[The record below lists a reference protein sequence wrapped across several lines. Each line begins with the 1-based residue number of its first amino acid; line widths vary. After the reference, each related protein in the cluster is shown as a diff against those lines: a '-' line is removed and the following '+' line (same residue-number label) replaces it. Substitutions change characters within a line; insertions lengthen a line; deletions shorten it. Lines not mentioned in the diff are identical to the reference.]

1 MRSGRNS
8 DHTVTTWRTTW
19 LAKGCAA
26 FIATAPSA
34 EFNNS
39 GEHRLV
45 AKSLVVLPND
55 HWVTAPSC
63 VATLTLNAHDSVT
76 QVGELESSVTPPAA
90 DRPRLPGIGLRCFFV
105 AGTVEV
111 VTDQLRTKA
120 TSEEIPVVVGDL
132 ANTKVDGHFTLVYL
146 VFNTIGNLR
155 TQDEQVE
162 CFRNAAEHL
171 APGGHFLIELWV
183 AGIRRLP
190 PG

>member
-1 MRSGRNS
+1 M
-8 DHTVTTWRTTW
+8 
-19 LAKGCAA
+19 
-26 FIATAPSA
+26 
-34 EFNNS
+34 
-39 GEHRLV
+39 
-45 AKSLVVLPND
+45 
-55 HWVTAPSC
+55 
-63 VATLTLNAHDSVT
+63 
-76 QVGELESSVTPPAA
+76 
-90 DRPRLPGIGLRCFFV
+90 RCFFV

-183 AGIRRLP
+183 AGIRRFP